1 MPVLKTSITGELRTT
16 EVLNRIA
23 EGSKSRFER
32 RLNEDRP
39 TVIVIV
45 FYLYGASDSAEEPY
59 FEWVTNTD
67 LVFCFLLCFY
77 LTPVFGVC
85 HYTCRS
91 QAFFFIQIQRSDP
104 VCICNLSHIPLRNIF
119 IWF

>member
-1 MPVLKTSITGELRTT
+1 MPKRKTSIAGESHTI
-16 EVLNRIA
+16 EMLNRIA

-32 RLNEDRP
+32 RGNEDRP

-45 FYLYGASDSAEEPY
+45 FYLHGGSESAEEPY
-59 FEWVTNTD
+59 FEWVKNTD

-91 QAFFFIQIQRSDP
+91 LAFFSY
-104 VCICNLSHIPLRNIF
+104 
-119 IWF
+119 